1 MIPKHSYSYRRNY
14 GYKKIDDALE
24 WFYRNALDLDAKNQ
38 ALLTKGRK
46 DETSVAEISVTIR
59 YTPQF
64 ANTLGVFYPDGLL
77 MVAAWTI
84 DVIIFIK
91 IFHD

>member
-1 MIPKHSYSYRRNY
+1 M
-14 GYKKIDDALE
+14 
-24 WFYRNALDLDAKNQ
+24 DLDAKNQ

-84 DVIIFIK
+84 DVILSKFFMIDSRLDFSDFEYNFWK
-91 IFHD
+91 Q